1 MAFETAEQGNVGARD
16 ALLRIVQ
23 RDFKLAKL
31 ARAERLVRVLDGAV
45 QGTDC
50 QYDLPCLTSSRY
62 RR

>member
-23 RDFKLAKL
+23 RDFKLA
-31 ARAERLVRVLDGAV
+31 RAERLVRVLDGAV
-45 QGTDC
+45 QGTDW
-50 QYDLPCLTSSRY
+50 QYDLPRLTSSRY